1 MWDVPRGQQTVLAH
15 QAKPQKCMQP
25 GPDQVRLSGKGSRVG
40 HEGQTAGC
48 RTGMGAEDLSE
59 HLCLAPLPLVSKG
72 GPRGLDGGS
81 WPKIHRWLQCWPPTT
96 LQVPLK
102 STETQ
107 TKPQTVGKLSRTHI
121 D

>member
-1 MWDVPRGQQTVLAH
+1 
-15 QAKPQKCMQP
+15 
-25 GPDQVRLSGKGSRVG
+25 
-40 HEGQTAGC
+40 
-48 RTGMGAEDLSE
+48 MGAEGLSE

-72 GPRGLDGGS
+72 GPQGLEGGS

-107 TKPQTVGKLSRTHI
+107 TKPQTVGKLSRTHRLGPQLPGWLTFPGETPSAI
-121 D
+121 KKPAELLPATL